1 MKERIIDLNCSLID
15 IAIKLVGGNPGA
27 TRVCCE
33 IINKAE
39 QIDPD
44 SALGP
49 LGAFLSFD
57 SYHIYDERIWMLFK
71 DVCERNIVKVIA
83 LLRAVQLG
91 LLSESTLNHAIDNY
105 GEGLNINECIVKV
118 REQLPNFTSEV
129 I

>member
-27 TRVCCE
+27 IRVCCE
-33 IINKAE
+33 IISKAE

-49 LGAFLSFD
+49 LGALLSFD

-71 DVCERNIVKVIA
+71 DVCGENVVKVIA

-91 LLSESTLNHAIDNY
+91 LLSESTLNHAIDNF
-105 GEGLNINECIVKV
+105 GEGLNVSEYITKVKK
-118 REQLPNFTSEV
+118 QLPNFTSEV

>member
-1 MKERIIDLNCSLID
+1 MKERITDLNCSLMD
-15 IAIKLVGGNPGA
+15 IVIKLVGGNPGA
-27 TRVCCE
+27 TVVCCE
-33 IINKAE
+33 IISKAE

-44 SALGP
+44 SSLGP
-49 LGAFLSFD
+49 LGALLSFD

-71 DVCERNIVKVIA
+71 DVCGENVVKVIA

-118 REQLPNFTSEV
+118 RERLSNFTSEV